1 VSSGTPTAN
10 LGGGLNWQPP
20 PGVAT
25 STRALATLLRDA
37 WREYE
42 RDYARYFAGATVYYA
57 LVSLIPILLL
67 VLATLGLFLRVSSVA
82 ATAEQQVLQAVEA
95 GFGPETKVAIDKLLE
110 RLQAGS
116 IIAMA
121 VSVVGLL
128 ITAAAFFK
136 HLRISFR
143 AIWKQ
148 QAPLASG
155 SVRGVV
161 RETLAE
167 QTKAFIMVLTAGLL
181 LVLTVGFVA
190 VAHWLSGLFNA
201 VPRLSDTVG
210 WLLALLISFILATLT
225 FGLLFMF
232 LPPSPLTWRQVR
244 LASVLCGFAWII
256 GAELLALYASFGE
269 SNPYGAIGGVFVIMV
284 WLNYV
289 TQTLFYGAEVCKVIA
304 TTPAEASPR

>member
-1 VSSGTPTAN
+1 M
-10 LGGGLNWQPP
+10 
-20 PGVAT
+20 
-25 STRALATLLRDA
+25 
-37 WREYE
+37 
-42 RDYARYFAGATVYYA
+42 VYYA

-67 VLATLGLFLRVSSVA
+67 VLATLGLLLRVSTA
-82 ATAEQQVLQAVEA
+82 AVTAEEQILQAVEA
-95 GFGPETKVAIDKLLE
+95 GIGTQTKVALEELLR

-116 IIAMA
+116 IIAMV

-143 AIWKQ
+143 SLWKQ
-148 QAPLASG
+148 EAPLASG

-181 LVLTVGFVA
+181 LVLTLGFIAVG
-190 VAHWLSGLFNA
+190 HWLSGLFNA
-201 VPRLSDTVG
+201 VPRLSDAVG

-244 LASVLCGFAWII
+244 LASVLCGIAWIV

-269 SNPYGAIGGVFVIMV
+269 ANPYGAIGGVFVVMLWV
-284 WLNYV
+284 NYV
-289 TQTLFYGAEVCKVIA
+289 TQTLFYGAEVCKMIA
-304 TTPAEASPR
+304 TTPAGPSSPR

>member
-1 VSSGTPTAN
+1 VK
-10 LGGGLNWQPP
+10 
-20 PGVAT
+20 
-25 STRALATLLRDA
+25 LLRDA

-42 RDYARYFAGATVYYA
+42 RDYARYFAGAMVYYA

-67 VLATLGLFLRVSSVA
+67 VLATLGLLLRVSPVA

-95 GFGPETKVAIDKLLE
+95 GFGPETKAAIERLLE

-116 IIAMA
+116 IVAMV

-143 AIWKQ
+143 ALWKQ
-148 QAPLASG
+148 EAPLASG

-181 LVLTVGFVA
+181 LVLTIVVIV
-190 VAHWLSGLFNA
+190 VAHWLSGLFNV
-201 VPRLSDTVG
+201 VPRLSDAVG
-210 WLLALLISFILATLT
+210 WLLALLISFTLATLT

-232 LPPSPLTWRQVR
+232 LPPSPLRWRQVR
-244 LASVLCGFAWII
+244 LASVLCGIAWII

-269 SNPYGAIGGVFVIMV
+269 ANPYGAIGGVFVIML
-284 WLNYV
+284 WMNYV
-289 TQTLFYGAEVCKVIA
+289 IQVLFYGAEVCKVIA
-304 TTPAEASPR
+304 TTPPEVPSR

>member
-1 VSSGTPTAN
+1 MK
-10 LGGGLNWQPP
+10 
-20 PGVAT
+20 
-25 STRALATLLRDA
+25 LLRAA

-42 RDYARYFAGATVYYA
+42 RDYARYFAGAMVYYA

-67 VLATLGLFLRVSSVA
+67 ILATLGLLLRASAAA

-95 GFGPETKVAIDKLLE
+95 GFGPETKVVINDLLE

-143 AIWKQ
+143 ALWKQ
-148 QAPLASG
+148 EAPLASG
-155 SVRGVV
+155 SVRGAV

-181 LVLTVGFVA
+181 LVLTLGFMA
-190 VAHWLSGLFNA
+190 VANWLSGLFLA
-201 VPRLSDTVG
+201 VPRLSDAVG
-210 WLLALLISFILATLT
+210 WLVALFISFILATLT

-232 LPPSPLTWRQVR
+232 LPPSPLPWRQVR
-244 LASVLCGFAWII
+244 LASVVCGVAWII

-269 SNPYGAIGGVFVIMV
+269 TNPYGAIGGVFVIML
-284 WLNYV
+284 WMNYV
-289 TQTLFYGAEVCKVIA
+289 IQMLFYGAEICKVIT
-304 TTPAEASPR
+304 TTPTEASSR

>member
-1 VSSGTPTAN
+1 M
-10 LGGGLNWQPP
+10 Q
-20 PGVAT
+20 

-42 RDYARYFAGATVYYA
+42 RDYARYFAGAMVYYA

-67 VLATLGLFLRVSSVA
+67 ILATLGLLLRASAAA

-95 GFGPETKVAIDKLLE
+95 GFGPETKVVINDLLE

-143 AIWKQ
+143 ALWKQ
-148 QAPLASG
+148 EAPLASG
-155 SVRGVV
+155 SVRGAV

-167 QTKAFIMVLTAGLL
+167 QTKAFIMVLTTGLL
-181 LVLTVGFVA
+181 LVLTLGFIA

-201 VPRLSDTVG
+201 VPRLSDAVG
-210 WLLALLISFILATLT
+210 WLVALFISFILATLT

-232 LPPSPLTWRQVR
+232 LPPSPLPWRQVR
-244 LASVLCGFAWII
+244 LASVVCGVAWII

-269 SNPYGAIGGVFVIMV
+269 TNPYGAIGGVFVIML
-284 WLNYV
+284 WMNYV
-289 TQTLFYGAEVCKVIA
+289 IQMLFYGAEICKVIT
-304 TTPAEASPR
+304 TTPTEASSR

>member
-1 VSSGTPTAN
+1 
-10 LGGGLNWQPP
+10 
-20 PGVAT
+20 
-25 STRALATLLRDA
+25 LRDA

-42 RDYARYFAGATVYYA
+42 RDYARYFAGAMVYYA

-67 VLATLGLFLRVSSVA
+67 VLATLGLLLRVSPVV
-82 ATAEQQVLQAVEA
+82 ATAERQILQAVEA
-95 GFGPETKVAIDKLLE
+95 GFGPETKVVLDQLLQ

-116 IIAMA
+116 IIAMI
-121 VSVVGLL
+121 VSVVTLL

-143 AIWKQ
+143 ALWKRE
-148 QAPLASG
+148 APLASG

-181 LVLTVGFVA
+181 LVLTLGFMA
-190 VAHWLSGLFNA
+190 AAHWLSGAFNA
-201 VPRLSDTVG
+201 VPCLSDAVG
-210 WLLALLISFILATLT
+210 WLLAPLISFIVATLT

-244 LASVLCGFAWII
+244 LASVLCGSAWIT

-269 SNPYGAIGGVFVIMV
+269 ANPYGAIGGVFVIML
-284 WLNYV
+284 WMNYV
-289 TQTLFYGAEVCKVIA
+289 TQVLFYGAEICKVIA
-304 TTPAEASPR
+304 TAQAKALS

>member
-1 VSSGTPTAN
+1 VK
-10 LGGGLNWQPP
+10 
-20 PGVAT
+20 
-25 STRALATLLRDA
+25 STRALGKLVRDA

-42 RDYARYFAGATVYYA
+42 RDYARYFAGAVVYYA

-67 VLATLGLFLRVSSVA
+67 VLAALGLLLRVSAVA

-95 GFGPETKVAIDKLLE
+95 GFGPDAKVALHELLG

-116 IIAMA
+116 IIAMI

-128 ITAAAFFK
+128 VTAAAFFK

-143 AIWKQ
+143 ALWKQ
-148 QAPLASG
+148 EAPLASG
-155 SVRGVV
+155 SMRGVV

-167 QTKAFIMVLTAGLL
+167 QIKAFLMVLTAGLL
-181 LVLTVGFVA
+181 LVLTLGFMA

-201 VPRLSDTVG
+201 VPRLSDAVG
-210 WLLALLISFILATLT
+210 WLLALLVSFVLATLT
-225 FGLLFMF
+225 YGLLFMF

-244 LASVLCGFAWII
+244 LASVLCGMAWII

-269 SNPYGAIGGVFVIMV
+269 ANPYGAIGGVFVVML
-284 WLNYV
+284 WMNYV
-289 TQTLFYGAEVCKVIA
+289 TQVLFYGAEVCKVIA
-304 TTPAEASPR
+304 TAPAETRLDDRQ